1 MASDQ
6 DEHRDKRLKLAE
18 DIGGESTSST
28 TPSASR
34 LNARPEPSSTPYNT
48 LSASSHF
55 NNTHPLALPNP
66 ISRPQ
71 ANDDL
76 YQDATDNSASKG
88 EEIALLSRDRR
99 IVSQT
104 IDESAQMENI
114 ASSPVDD
121 EHNKDHPGESD
132 HHKGEN
138 DIYDYSTSKGKE
150 RVLDPPTDSRTNV
163 LHGAV
168 DTNNGETPDE
178 NMENHDDDENVN
190 QEDLDHEEDSG
201 EGDSDDE
208 KMNQEDRDHEEDSGE
223 GDSDDEKMNQE
234 DLDPEEDS
242 GEGDSDD
249 NQGTVEPG
257 SLGGQRAFLRIPHAE
272 PVDYPVQELRLR
284 EDGTWDVRP
293 EGRK

>member
-18 DIGGESTSST
+18 EIGGESTSST
-28 TPSASR
+28 TPPASR

-48 LSASSHF
+48 LNASSHF
-55 NNTHPLALPNP
+55 NNTHPLALPEP
-66 ISRPQ
+66 VSRPQ
-71 ANDDL
+71 ANDGL
-76 YQDATDNSASKG
+76 YHDANHNSASKG
-88 EEIALLSRDRR
+88 KDIALHSRDRR
-99 IVSQT
+99 RVSQT
-104 IDESAQMENI
+104 VDESAQMEDV

-121 EHNKDHPGESD
+121 EHNKDYPGESD
-132 HHKGEN
+132 HHQGEN
-138 DIYDYSTSKGKE
+138 DNYDYSTSKGKG
-150 RVLDPPTDSRTNV
+150 RVLDPPTDSRTKV

-168 DTNNGETPDE
+168 DMNNGEASDGD
-178 NMENHDDDENVN
+178 MENHDDDENVN

-208 KMNQEDRDHEEDSGE
+208 NVSQEDR
-223 GDSDDEKMNQE
+223 
-234 DLDPEEDS
+234 DPEEDS

-257 SLGGQRAFLRIPHAE
+257 SLGGHRAFLRIPHAE
-272 PVDYPVQELRLR
+272 PVDLPVQELRLR